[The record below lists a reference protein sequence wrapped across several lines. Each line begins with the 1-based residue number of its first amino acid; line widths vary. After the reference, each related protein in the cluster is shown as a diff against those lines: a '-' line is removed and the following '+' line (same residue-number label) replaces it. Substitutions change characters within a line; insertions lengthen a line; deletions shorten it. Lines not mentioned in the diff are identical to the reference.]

1 MLTAADGIS
10 YAACDATISTV
21 MATRGERFWGETKTL
36 PPEAAEA
43 LKRAE
48 EQLTLRGISYSFCVL
63 NLDSGRMATANTVQR
78 FYSASCVKAPFITGL
93 LQAGYRP
100 TDDMYLAGHNSD
112 NEAYERLLAM
122 GVTHDEVVRRLDG
135 IRRRFQ
141 AEHPGRE
148 ERYLPQCHRLLD
160 EVLVEVEDER
170 AGKKRVRDAREDDAL
185 TLARAANLP
194 GPLGAEA
201 FRILDESQRAAAR
214 GDSVRSAELG
224 AERRAWCELHRDEVW
239 GHCGRAAAGAAGA

>member
-78 FYSASCVKAPFITGL
+78 FYSASCVKAPFVTGL

-112 NEAYERLLAM
+112 NEAYERLWNVFGNDAY
-122 GVTHDEVVRRLDG
+122 
-135 IRRRFQ
+135 
-141 AEHPGRE
+141 RE
-148 ERYLPQCHRLLD
+148 SKA
-160 EVLVEVEDER
+160 LVS
-170 AGKKRVRDAREDDAL
+170 DDAL
-185 TLARAANLP
+185 SP
-194 GPLGAEA
+194 C
-201 FRILDESQRAAAR
+201 R
-214 GDSVRSAELG
+214 GRG
-224 AERRAWCELHRDEVW
+224 ERLCA
-239 GHCGRAAAGAAGA
+239 GHL